1 MTELQELSEAA
12 AEYRRHFDQYFLGV
26 IPRLLNED
34 GMFLSFMSVLIA
46 VDSLAGVYLPDK
58 GTGERFRAFF
68 SDFFPAS
75 YGAHAAELWQFRNH
89 MIHSM
94 NPQPFMILCRNSR
107 MHLCES
113 SGVRMLNA
121 EDFYAD
127 LITASR
133 AYFSALYADL
143 ELQNRFAQRIKAGD
157 GGRARSINVVESVK
171 TAAITKSPE
180 DQEGGFAET

>member
-46 VDSLAGVYLPDK
+46 VDSLAGAYLPDK

-68 SDFFPAS
+68 TDFFPAS
-75 YGAHAAELWQFRNH
+75 YGAHIDDLWKFRNH

-94 NPQPFMILCRNSR
+94 NPQPFMIVCRNSR
-107 MHLCES
+107 MHLCEA

-127 LITASR
+127 LVMASR
-133 AYFSALYADL
+133 AYFSALYAGP
-143 ELQNRFAQRIKAGD
+143 ELQNRFARRIEAGD
-157 GGRARSINVVESVK
+157 GGRPRSISIVDSVDMADS
-171 TAAITKSPE
+171 TPP
-180 DQEGGFAET
+180 Q